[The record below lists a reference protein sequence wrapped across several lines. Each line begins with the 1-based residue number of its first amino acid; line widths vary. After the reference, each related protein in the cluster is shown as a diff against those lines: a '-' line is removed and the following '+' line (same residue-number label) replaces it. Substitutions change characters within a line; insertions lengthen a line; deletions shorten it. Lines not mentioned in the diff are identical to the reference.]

1 MSCSCFN
8 FLLLASCSNSSVF
21 LYSAIRSSFC
31 FRNESWKLLFAVS
44 PPSWAVLVMELFFLE
59 NNKAKKCPIER
70 NIDVVEIV
78 QDFSMFSTMRKLNNV
93 RRILWKTSFNH
104 PSTSKEWKADSTMER
119 ASAGQLWYS
128 LRLFKRNTQLRMWKT
143 SIPWFLLPFNN
154 HHKHKAT
161 WYFKVKNKKCKPLR
175 IF

>member
-93 RRILWKTSFNH
+93 RRILWKASFNH
-104 PSTSKEWKADSTMER
+104 PSARRNERLIQQWRELVLVNFGILLDYSREIHNWGCERHLFHDFCFLSIITSNTK
-119 ASAGQLWYS
+119 QLGI
-128 LRLFKRNTQLRMWKT
+128 LK
-143 SIPWFLLPFNN
+143 
-154 HHKHKAT
+154 
-161 WYFKVKNKKCKPLR
+161 
-175 IF
+175 